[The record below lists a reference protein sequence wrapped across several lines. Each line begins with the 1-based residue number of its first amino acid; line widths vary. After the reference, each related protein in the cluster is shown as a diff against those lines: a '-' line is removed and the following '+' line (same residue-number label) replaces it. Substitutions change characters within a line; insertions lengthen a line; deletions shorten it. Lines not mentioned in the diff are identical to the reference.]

1 MIVRVRAPRTRT
13 GREARRLRRSL
24 AKMMETLAPGTDLEL
39 SVSLV
44 SDGEIAVL
52 NQEHLGTAG
61 PTDVLSFPLMTATEI
76 AGVAQRHLAGPE
88 PVGDIVIGLQ
98 TARRQAAERGVT
110 ASDELELLAAHGLL
124 HLFGYDHMFPA
135 EAEEMARQ
143 ERMLLGRSIINE
155 ATGEG

>member
-1 MIVRVRAPRTRT
+1 MKLAVAWTVLDLDPALFNRT
-13 GREARRLRRSL
+13 
-24 AKMMETLAPGTDLEL
+24 
-39 SVSLV
+39 
-44 SDGEIAVL
+44 SDRGPFAV
-52 NQEHLGTAG
+52 G
-61 PTDVLSFPLMTATEI
+61 
-76 AGVAQRHLAGPE
+76 LAGPE